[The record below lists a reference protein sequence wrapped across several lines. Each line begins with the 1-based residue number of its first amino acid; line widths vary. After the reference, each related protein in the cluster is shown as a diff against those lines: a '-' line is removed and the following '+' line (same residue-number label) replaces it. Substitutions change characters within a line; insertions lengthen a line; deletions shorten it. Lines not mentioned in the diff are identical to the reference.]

1 MKNAKPSAV
10 QGGPLKS
17 LEEWDNFVKTRYP
30 EVETDKK
37 AEEFRNYTETTPARV
52 REFYRQNHT
61 YQTRDFVLG
70 KKKQFLAKKRA
81 TMGIWEAMEFLNT
94 LVDESDPDTE
104 LTQIEHLLQTSEAI
118 RRDGGPD

>member
-1 MKNAKPSAV
+1 MKNTNYSAV

-17 LEEWDNFVKTRYP
+17 LEEWDDFVKARYP
-30 EVETDKK
+30 EGESELPASAGVTHKK
-37 AEEFRNYTETTPARV
+37 PEEFRNYTETTPARV

-70 KKKQFLAKKRA
+70 KKTNFLAKNRA

-94 LVDESDPDTE
+94 LVD
-104 LTQIEHLLQTSEAI
+104 
-118 RRDGGPD
+118 